1 MIRRF
6 SYSAGLMLVALQLM
20 SPDCIAYGQARS
32 ATLPATNRLGLPALQ
47 PDTSTLLPNSRSP
60 KARVLVIAHRGA
72 SGYLPEHSEGAKV
85 LAIAQGADIVEQDV
99 VLTRDGVLVVS
110 HDITMDATTNV
121 QDIYPG
127 RARKDGH
134 YYYADFDWT
143 ELRSVSLR
151 ERSLNSGRVSSRFPF
166 ATSTGIMRLED
177 EVTLVRGLNAT
188 LAKKVGFH
196 IELKSPAWHFEQ
208 TGAHIADK
216 LMKAL
221 EELAFLDSPEPCF
234 IQCFEPGELQYLHET
249 LKCKLPLVQLLGNKP
264 LGLLP
269 DRTADANPLATL
281 TAELSE
287 IAKYADGIG
296 PAIPLL
302 ISAEDG
308 TAKST
313 GFVEAAKALGL
324 VIHPYTVRKD
334 DLPAWCQDVDQLHRW
349 LIDELKVDG
358 FFTDFPDLGRR
369 AVDK

>member
-1 MIRRF
+1 M
-6 SYSAGLMLVALQLM
+6 ALQLM
-20 SPDCIAYGQARS
+20 SFGNSTYGQERS
-32 ATLPATNRLGLPALQ
+32 TFPSATNRAGSSGLQ
-47 PDTSTLLPNSRSP
+47 TETLDLLSNSRSH
-60 KARVLVIAHRGA
+60 KSRVVVIAHRGA

-121 QDIYPG
+121 HDIYPG
-127 RARKDGH
+127 RAREDGG

-151 ERSLNSGRVSSRFPF
+151 ERSLNSGRAGSRFPF

-208 TGAHIADK
+208 TGAHMADQ
-216 LMKAL
+216 LMKVL
-221 EELAFLDSPEPCF
+221 EELALLDSPEPCF
-234 IQCFEPGELQYLHET
+234 IQCFEAGELQYLRET
-249 LKCKLPLVQLLGNKP
+249 LKCKLPLVQLLGGKP

-269 DRTADANPLATL
+269 DRAADTEADRLATL
-281 TAELSE
+281 KAELSE

-302 ISAEDG
+302 ITSVG
-308 TAKST
+308 GRAKST
-313 GFVEAAKALGL
+313 GFAEAAKAAGL
-324 VIHPYTVRKD
+324 VVHPYTVRKD
-334 DLPAWCQDVDQLHRW
+334 DLPAWCQDVDDLHRW